1 MCINL
6 GVVFTRTVARK
17 RWVYVDERDYEINE
31 MNRLSL
37 GKVWNDPRDFIVY
50 EYLKCMRV

>member
-1 MCINL
+1 M
-6 GVVFTRTVARK
+6 VFIRTVARK

-37 GKVWNDPRDFIVY
+37 GKVWNDPWDFTVY